1 MLAAVLVLALAQA
14 APAQGPRT
22 HRAGQGQPYATPAQA
37 ISAAR
42 AGDTVRV
49 ARGTYRGALSIDR
62 HVVVIG
68 EPGAVVDG
76 GGAGSAV
83 TISADSV
90 TLSGFTLRN
99 SGRSL
104 DTDDAALK
112 IIRADGCSIRGNRVE
127 LSLHGVY
134 LLEADGTRVEGNTIV
149 GDPALAE
156 ARRGNGVHLFNA
168 HGNRVANNVIRAT
181 RDGIYFAGANQNLI
195 AGNDVSR
202 VRYGVHYMYS
212 DDNEFRGNRFT
223 RNAAGA
229 ALMASRR
236 IVFRDNVFSRHV
248 GYRAYGIL
256 LQTAEEVVAE
266 RNRIEGNLVGLF
278 VDASNN
284 GTFRGNTIAGNGIG
298 IDLTASAEGNLFTG
312 NAIAGNRTPVRKLMG
327 SGENRWD
334 ENGRGNFWGDPAVF
348 DLDGDGVGER
358 PYRAGEAFST
368 LAAERPVLELFAG
381 TPAAR
386 ALSWAEEA
394 FPVFGTSR
402 VEDPRPL
409 AAAPGGLLGAGEA
422 RPERRPRRD
431 ARVGLLF
438 LISLAL
444 ATARR
449 RGRNQE
455 P

>member
-1 MLAAVLVLALAQA
+1 MFAAVLALALAQA

-22 HRAGQGQPYATPAQA
+22 LRAGDGQPYATPAQA
-37 ISAAR
+37 ISAAK

-49 ARGTYRGALSIDR
+49 ARGTYRGALLIDKR
-62 HVVVIG
+62 VVLIG

-76 GGAGSAV
+76 GGTGSAV
-83 TISADSV
+83 TISANSV
-90 TLSGFTLRN
+90 TMAGFTIRN

-104 DTDDAALK
+104 DTDDAAVK
-112 IIRADGCSIRGNRVE
+112 VIRADGCSIRDNRVE

-168 HGNRVANNVIRAT
+168 HGNLVSRNRIRAT

-236 IVFRDNVFSRHV
+236 IVFRDNVFSEHV

-256 LQTAEEVVAE
+256 LQTAEDVVAE

-298 IDLTASAEGNLFTG
+298 IDLTASAEGNLFAG
-312 NAIAGNRTPVRKLMG
+312 NVIARNRTPVRKLMG

-334 ENGRGNFWGDPAVF
+334 EHGRGNFWSDPAVF
-348 DLDGDGVGER
+348 DLDGDGIGDR

-368 LAAERPVLELFAG
+368 LAAERPVLEVFAG

-409 AAAPGGLLGAGEA
+409 AAAPDRRLGAREARRPGGDTRLGLL
-422 RPERRPRRD
+422 
-431 ARVGLLF
+431 LLF
-438 LISLAL
+438 PLAL
-444 ATARR
+444 AAAARR
-449 RGRNQE
+449 RGRNHG